1 MDGYPP
7 HSNPYALPPAIGHP
21 DQQQGFYPPGVTTS
35 STATGMD
42 DPTSAAFASSAALG
56 LAAMSQSGSGS
67 GAGGGGS
74 HEGSASVEPTEKG
87 NVKGGEGESGE
98 KKKQTRGARACTV
111 CRKLKMRC
119 VGAEE
124 GPPCKRCKN
133 GGHECI
139 FEESQRGRRSNRK
152 TDAMAKSLKSMEAK
166 LESVLA
172 SISNPGLL
180 AGSGG
185 IVTDPSQRL
194 PYAPLDSGP
203 GGAEGR
209 GDVLVGTSS
218 TLDPTE
224 VASALERIRASSGGG
239 SASSVPAPSSSSASS
254 AARPALAPRRDS
266 NSAIIRKDPIVLPPL
281 QQPDVDVLRY
291 ELGGGV
297 GSHADIG
304 PSRSGG
310 HPAHHPV
317 VPPHGAHPHSQQH
330 HVHFSTSPGQAP
342 IPLGGYAPH
351 PSHAPHP
358 LSHSHTFP
366 HPHPHPHPH
375 MPHGMGG
382 RSATGSSSKSSPMEW
397 SGVKDP
403 AAADGS
409 PRLHSLPDNTLNPLG
424 LLAEAS
430 LRNTRKRPTSDLR
443 AELEVYDVTG
453 DLHHASDDEDAA
465 GGRKG
470 KGAKKGRGRAGKGKG
485 REGDKADGVDGEGDG
500 GEGEGAEGGE
510 DGDGPAA
517 KRRKIDGS
525 NANGAGT
532 GSGGKGAGAG
542 KGVGKGPDQTG
553 GKKLGMANRNYFA
566 PGPMNILPLRRIVIE
581 QRMPP
586 ALLEEKI
593 LTVEEVVELFEL
605 FFEHCARHCP
615 FLDPEIHTPAATGS
629 RSPFLFTCI
638 CTVAARYY
646 TKRTDDLYRKC
657 LRVAKRV
664 AFDVMTKGYKSTE
677 ICQGFLLLCNWNQ
690 PAERFEEERTYQ
702 FSGIAIR
709 MATDLNLH
717 RKTIAQLPPDI
728 GDETRVLYER
738 ELLNRERT
746 WLYSFIC
753 DRSVSTQMGKPYSIS
768 REDYLIRSASG
779 WHRQPGAQPSDSGL
793 SAMVEMHRVVGR
805 MIDVLYSDTRSVS
818 GLNAHLDYPM
828 LIRAFLQQLDQWRR
842 DWSDPST
849 LVGDPSEGDL
859 KARAIMRDFY
869 HAYYRLFLLSFAVQH
884 ALEDPSSA
892 IDLPSYC
899 VLCFESAE
907 RMIVI
912 LRDFLGPEGI
922 LRYAIDSTFVYASY
936 AATFLL
942 KLVSPVFAS
951 FIDEEAAMKL
961 VKETAEV
968 LETAAVDE
976 QHTPALYAS
985 FLRMLIENKLNGP
998 RTAANSRAPTRPG
1011 SPIPGGSGSGPSSS
1025 SGMNG
1030 LALSSSGAYN
1040 GAFTPSATGVAYING
1055 VGANGASVAAGL
1067 DAFLRSRAPSV
1078 GPDGLNSSS
1087 SGLPQPGMGG
1097 YGTPGGG
1104 VGGFGFDPTLGG
1116 AFPGGLGDASLGGF
1130 GVGGE
1135 LNAGG
1140 DGGPAF
1146 DSYMVDD
1153 VLSANGFWSSML
1165 MPGFGGPLAGLSGGS
1180 GTVFSGNPADPFSTT
1195 PFHSRPPSPSQ
1206 YAADDGAEASDVPNL
1221 ALGATPGAGAGEA
1234 STTEGETGAAVDG
1247 AAEGAE
1253 AAPVGGEEQP
1263 VASSEAVQKEDAMQE
1278 DSAADAVPKTEA

>member
-1 MDGYPP
+1 MSYGR
-7 HSNPYALPPAIGHP
+7 NPSYTLPPAIGASHYP
-21 DQQQGFYPPGVTTS
+21 PSDPTLAHAAAQHHAQQQ
-35 STATGMD
+35 
-42 DPTSAAFASSAALG
+42 AAFASSAALG
-56 LAAMSQSGSGS
+56 LAQMSASGSGS
-67 GAGGGGS
+67 GSAHEESVSVEPELAGEGAGSKGKGKDKDKDGAGGGD
-74 HEGSASVEPTEKG
+74 
-87 NVKGGEGESGE
+87 GE

-139 FEESQRGRRSNRK
+139 FEESQRGKRSNRK

-172 SISNPGLL
+172 SISAPGML

-185 IVTDPSQRL
+185 LVTDPSQRM

-209 GDVLVGTSS
+209 GDVLVGASHGS
-218 TLDPTE
+218 LDPAQ
-224 VASALERIRASSGGG
+224 VASALEQIRAGNVGGAAAAAAALAG
-239 SASSVPAPSSSSASS
+239 HPAVQGSSAGG
-254 AARPALAPRRDS
+254 AQPPLARADP
-266 NSAIIRKDPIVLPPL
+266 NSAIIRKDPIVLPSL
-281 QQPDVDVLRY
+281 ASADTLRY

-297 GSHADIG
+297 GAHAEIG
-304 PSRSGG
+304 PSRTGG
-310 HPAHHPV
+310 HPAHLPSHHHHPA
-317 VPPHGAHPHSQQH
+317 P
-330 HVHFSTSPGQAP
+330 HVHWQTQTTPP
-342 IPLGGYAPH
+342 IPLGGMAGSP
-351 PSHAPHP
+351 ALHP
-358 LSHSHTFP
+358 LPHSHVHAMAGYT
-366 HPHPHPHPH
+366 
-375 MPHGMGG
+375 G
-382 RSATGSSSKSSPMEW
+382 RGRGTSVGAGSQTSKSSPGTGGVPMEW

-430 LRNTRKRPTSDLR
+430 LRNTRKRPMDITS
-443 AELEVYDVTG
+443 ELGSYDVTG
-453 DLHHASDDEDAA
+453 DLHHESPPPNGGA
-465 GGRKG
+465 GKG
-470 KGAKKGRGRAGKGKG
+470 KNAGKGKG
-485 REGDKADGVDGEGDG
+485 KGKGNAKGKDGA
-500 GEGEGAEGGE
+500 EGAEE
-510 DGDGPAA
+510 EEEEEGPAKKKQKKDDERTQAA
-517 KRRKIDGS
+517 KK
-525 NANGAGT
+525 
-532 GSGGKGAGAG
+532 
-542 KGVGKGPDQTG
+542 P
-553 GKKLGMANRNYFA
+553 LGMANRNYFA

-593 LTVEEVVELFEL
+593 LSVEEVVELFAL

-738 ELLNRERT
+738 ELLNRERA

-768 REDYLIRSASG
+768 KEDFIIRNAAT
-779 WHRQPGAQPSDSGL
+779 WHRQSGCQPSDSGL
-793 SAMVEMHRVVGR
+793 SAMVEMQRIVGR

-818 GLNAHLDYPM
+818 GLNAHLDYQM
-828 LIRAFLQQLDQWRR
+828 LIRAFLQQLDQWRQ
-842 DWSDPST
+842 DWSDPGA
-849 LVGDPSEGDL
+849 LLGDPDEENL

-907 RMIVI
+907 RMIII
-912 LRDFLGPEGI
+912 LRDFIGPLGI

-942 KLVSPVFAS
+942 KLVSPTFAS
-951 FIDEEAAMKL
+951 FIDEEAAMRL
-961 VKETAEV
+961 VRETAET
-968 LETAAVDE
+968 LEAAAVDE

-998 RTAANSRAPTRPG
+998 KTAANSRAPTRPG
-1011 SPIPGGSGSGPSSS
+1011 SPVGNALGFGGA
-1025 SGMNG
+1025 SGMN
-1030 LALSSSGAYN
+1030 AAFTNPGAYMN
-1040 GAFTPSATGVAYING
+1040 GGTPSA
-1055 VGANGASVAAGL
+1055 AGL
-1067 DAFLRSRAPSV
+1067 EMFLKSRAPSV
-1078 GPDGLNSSS
+1078 GPDGTA
-1087 SGLPQPGMGG
+1087 
-1097 YGTPGGG
+1097 TPG
-1104 VGGFGFDPTLGG
+1104 FSFDATLGG
-1116 AFPGGLGDASLGGF
+1116 AFPGGLGDASFGF
-1130 GVGGE
+1130 NGMNGGE
-1135 LNAGG
+1135 FTAAGG
-1140 DGGPAF
+1140 EGGPAF
-1146 DSYMVDD
+1146 DSLMVDD

-1180 GTVFSGNPADPFSTT
+1180 GTVFSNNPADPYSIT
-1195 PFHSRPPSPSQ
+1195 PFHSRPPSPSLGSTP
-1206 YAADDGAEASDVPNL
+1206 ARGAPGEAGSFDFLPPP
-1221 ALGATPGAGAGEA
+1221 TPAGAGARADGTGDGEKTAEKGEA
-1234 STTEGETGAAVDG
+1234 DEGGASAAAEPTDAPAAPAADAEADTAAPSTAEANGEPAVDG
-1247 AAEGAE
+1247 EAGEEGADAASEEKQEGEVEPKEE
-1253 AAPVGGEEQP
+1253 A
-1263 VASSEAVQKEDAMQE
+1263 
-1278 DSAADAVPKTEA
+1278 